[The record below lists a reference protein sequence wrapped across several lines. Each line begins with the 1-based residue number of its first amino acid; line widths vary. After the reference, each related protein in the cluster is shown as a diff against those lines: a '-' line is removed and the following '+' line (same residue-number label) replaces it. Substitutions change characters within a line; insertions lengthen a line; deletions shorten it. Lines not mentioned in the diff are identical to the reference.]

1 MGRGLGRP
9 LLRLDLTEDVSVE
22 EVGDVSVGDEVDVGG
37 SGRHVGETAGVLLV
51 VGETSSVWRGASCLC
66 WSDVT

>member
-9 LLRLDLTEDVSVE
+9 PLRLGLMADSCVEDVGDAS
-22 EVGDVSVGDEVDVGG
+22 VGDVDDSE
-37 SGRHVGETAGVLLV
+37 RPVGEIGGVLLAI
-51 VGETSSVWRGASCLC
+51 GETSSVWKSASWPC

>member
-9 LLRLDLTEDVSVE
+9 LLRLGLTEDVSVE
-22 EVGDVSVGDEVDVGG
+22 EVGDASVGDSEG
-37 SGRHVGETAGVLLV
+37 HVGEIGGVLLV
-51 VGETSSVWRGASCLC
+51 VGETSSAWSSGSCPC

>member
-9 LLRLDLTEDVSVE
+9 LLRLGLMEEVSVE
-22 EVGDVSVGDEVDVGG
+22 EAGDASVGDVGDSEE
-37 SGRHVGETAGVLLV
+37 HVGEMGGVLLLA
-51 VGETSSVWRGASCLC
+51 GETSSVWSSASCPC